1 MPENFNKN
9 DLAGNIA
16 AFNDEED
23 AKAEASASGTDNGPV
38 DTNPPT
44 TAFDNTNAAGEKFIA
59 ASDSMREFLNL
70 DNQAKETAQEKTAS
84 AETINKVG
92 ELPPDLPFMRDLESP
107 QQDPVEKLQ
116 PAPEAPAGASGP
128 LEQLFGPASQKG
140 SEAYAFFL
148 WAVKSVLPYI
158 VIFLIGLGLYFFY
171 FSDFSINSLFNSD
184 KLTIENVEVNN
195 KDLEKLKKDQA
206 TAYTAWMKQFFFEV
220 NDEAIISMDTDVSGN
235 GLTNFEKYLL
245 NLNPKVYSTR
255 GNSVGDGALVLE
267 DTNPWTGK
275 PFTDQQKELVSK
287 YINKE
292 LVSNRITAAALT
304 RGVTKFSQ
312 YVSPDSP
319 YYIDP
324 SSLAQLSQ
332 NSAGTNPEIASNE
345 TAAQVAQQTSNN
357 SGGNGNGSLNLNSGA
372 QINTSVQG
380 KLEIPANNIS
390 VPITWTKD
398 VKDFDADLKKGLV
411 HYPGTV
417 MPGEIGTSYISGH
430 SSGYL
435 WDKSPYKQVF
445 AVLGQ
450 VKDGT
455 SFSITVTDADGK
467 KTIYHYVVKG
477 RGEYAA
483 NDQAQFVN
491 TADSVVALSTCW
503 PVGTTA
509 RRLVLFGK
517 LTQTERQ

>member
-1 MPENFNKN
+1 MPQDNSKN
-9 DLAGNIA
+9 DLAANIQA
-16 AFNDEED
+16 LED
-23 AKAEASASGTDNGPV
+23 SESKAEDTAEEIVETPV
-38 DTNPPT
+38 DTKQS
-44 TAFDNTNAAGEKFIA
+44 GEKFIA
-59 ASDSMREFLNL
+59 ASDQMREFLNM
-70 DNQAKETAQEKTAS
+70 DNKAKETKQEDIAS
-84 AETINKVG
+84 SETIDTFG
-92 ELPPDLPFMRDLESP
+92 QLPPDLPFMENLEEP
-107 QQDPVEKLQ
+107 QQNPVEKLQ
-116 PAPEAPAGASGP
+116 ASPQSAATSSGP
-128 LEQLFGPASQKG
+128 LEQILGPAGKKG
-140 SEAYAFFL
+140 GEAYAFFL

-158 VIFLIGLGLYFFY
+158 VIFIIGLGLYFFY
-171 FSDFSINSLFNSD
+171 FSDFSINSLFKSD
-184 KLTIENVEVNN
+184 TLTIENVEVNN

-206 TAYTAWMKQFFFEV
+206 TAYSSWMKQFFFEI

-255 GNSVGDGALVLE
+255 GNSMGDGALVLE
-267 DTNPWTGK
+267 NTNPWTGK
-275 PFTDQQKELVSK
+275 PFTDQQKELVDK

-292 LVSNRITAAALT
+292 LVSNRITAAALS
-304 RGVTKFSQ
+304 RGVTKFAQ
-312 YVSPDSP
+312 YVNPDSP

-324 SSLAQLSQ
+324 NSLNQVAQNTQSSNA
-332 NSAGTNPEIASNE
+332 EIGSNQ
-345 TAAQVAQQTSNN
+345 TTAQVAQQVNSTSSSNN
-357 SGGNGNGSLNLNSGA
+357 GSNSNSLNLNSNS
-372 QINTSVQG
+372 QVNTG
-380 KLEIPANNIS
+380 KSGLLEIPTNKIS

-417 MPGEIGTSYISGH
+417 LPGEIGTSYISGH

-435 WDKSPYKQVF
+435 WDSSPYKQVF
-445 AVLGQ
+445 ATLGQ

-455 SFSITVTDADGK
+455 SFKITTTDNSGQK
-467 KTIYHYVVKG
+467 VIYHYVVKG

-483 NDQAQFVN
+483 DDQAQFVN
-491 TADSVVALSTCW
+491 TAESVVALSTCW